1 MAAGL
6 TGGPRPAPQPAPKP
20 APQVVPPAA
29 HAPAAKARDPFGFGV
44 ESPSAPPPG
53 TEDDWSD
60 IDVVAD
66 APAEPAPAAPAP
78 RASIEAAPA
87 PIELPAPAAE
97 KVELA
102 PMHAFVPPAAETGH
116 KPEPV
121 AAPGADGGEAQLRDA
136 IGKASREV
144 IEKIAWEVV
153 PQLAETIIREHLD
166 RLVKERQG
174 Q

>member
-1 MAAGL
+1 VE
-6 TGGPRPAPQPAPKP
+6 TPA
-20 APQVVPPAA
+20 
-29 HAPAAKARDPFGFGV
+29 APAAGI
-44 ESPSAPPPG
+44 
-53 TEDDWSD
+53 EDDWSD

-66 APAEPAPAAPAP
+66 AP
-78 RASIEAAPA
+78 EAAPA
-87 PIELPAPAAE
+87 PVAAFRAGSEAPSSLAPTEPVLPASKPPPPAPPAFLEDKVEQDEAEE

-102 PMHAFVPPAAETGH
+102 PLHAFVPPPEETGH

-121 AAPGADGGEAQLRDA
+121 SQPALAPAPAADGGEAQLRDA

-153 PQLAETIIREHLD
+153 PQLAEIIIREQLD

>member
-1 MAAGL
+1 VETPAAPAAGL
-6 TGGPRPAPQPAPKP
+6 
-20 APQVVPPAA
+20 
-29 HAPAAKARDPFGFGV
+29 
-44 ESPSAPPPG
+44 
-53 TEDDWSD
+53 EDDWSD

-66 APAEPAPAAPAP
+66 APEAASTPIAVSRGGGEAARSFAPTEPVMPATKPPPAPPP
-78 RASIEAAPA
+78 PPPEEKFERDEA
-87 PIELPAPAAE
+87 EE

-102 PMHAFVPPAAETGH
+102 PLHAFVPPPEETGH

-121 AAPGADGGEAQLRDA
+121 SPLAPAPAADGGEAQLRDA

-153 PQLAETIIREHLD
+153 PQLAEIIIREQLD

-174 Q
+174 